1 MRRAIHATHATPRE
15 IHATHATSRTIP
27 TAPATSE
34 PMQYVVP
41 RSSVDIFLFFNAAG
55 YIVGYLS
62 CYRQAGFCN
71 DKDTQPLLPEI
82 AFQSSQAA
90 IRPETSTYVHCP
102 SPTPSG
108 RNDRGMAA
116 ERRIIR
122 HKRRSIISSIAII
135 PLTRLFI
142 SPV

>member
-1 MRRAIHATHATPRE
+1 MRRTIHATHTTPRE

-71 DKDTQPLLPEI
+71 DKDTQPLLPET

-90 IRPETSTYVHCP
+90 IRPETATYVHCP
-102 SPTPSG
+102 EPGPSG

-135 PLTRLFI
+135 PLTHLFI

>member
-1 MRRAIHATHATPRE
+1 MRRIPRHE
-15 IHATHATSRTIP
+15 KYMRRTQRHG
-27 TAPATSE
+27 
-34 PMQYVVP
+34 QYLQRQP
-41 RSSVDIFLFFNAAG
+41 RASPCNMSYRDLRYDIFLFFNAAG

-62 CYRQAGFCN
+62 CYRQTGFCN

-90 IRPETSTYVHCP
+90 IRPEPATYVHCP

-135 PLTRLFI
+135 PLTHLFI